1 MKKWK
6 RYVKA
11 ADATGVDTMEAPGP
25 VTNHR
30 SLADPE
36 SHASQEGRVC
46 IVCRAVLSLREL

>member
-46 IVCRAVLSLREL
+46 IFCRAVLSLREL